1 MTGARQIGASAVGGR
16 RRSRWAIALLILV
29 FVVVTAL
36 RGRLPDMG
44 PRAVREPAES
54 SPATV
59 AGLLILLS
67 VSMLVTAV
75 ALLTRPPRIERP
87 AVLEERRFP
96 AGSGVWSLRRLL
108 MFGIGVAM
116 VVLVAVLIADQLPQL
131 TVRGPAVPS
140 ESPPTPTP
148 TTPATPAARPNGGD
162 RSEDPVFGYLAA
174 TVIAMAVLMVAS
186 AVIAGRRRTGLPLI
200 SVATG
205 GTTPGEAEPLALAAE
220 RGLAAVE
227 DLSLSPREA
236 IIACYAAMEQALSG
250 APGAVPLDSDT
261 PSEVLARAVA
271 NRVLHTASA
280 APLVTV
286 FAEARFSTHTMTEEH
301 RGVAEQALRAV
312 LADVRSGW

>member
-1 MTGARQIGASAVGGR
+1 MTGARQIGASAVAGR
-16 RRSRWAIALLILV
+16 RRSRWAIALLVLV

-44 PRAVREPAES
+44 PRGVREPAES

-140 ESPPTPTP
+140 ESPPTPIP

-280 APLVTV
+280 APLVAV
-286 FAEARFSTHTMTEEH
+286 FAEARFSAHTMTEEH